1 MSFITTPLLRVL
13 RLGSRKEKGHCRC
26 LRRPADEEQIQE
38 TKHLTEL
45 SCYRTAVSSQQ
56 SAVSLCIVFDGWLIA
71 RSEMSNSTVW
81 DGVVL
86 APEICSSAANC
97 PDEKGQQAVPALY
110 DVAVQYKHK
119 QLCSPME

>member
-1 MSFITTPLLRVL
+1 MLVAAWAAGDGPAPVGLDMSFITTPLLRVL

-56 SAVSLCIVFDGWLIA
+56 SGVS
-71 RSEMSNSTVW
+71 S
-81 DGVVL
+81 
-86 APEICSSAANC
+86 
-97 PDEKGQQAVPALY
+97 
-110 DVAVQYKHK
+110 
-119 QLCSPME
+119 